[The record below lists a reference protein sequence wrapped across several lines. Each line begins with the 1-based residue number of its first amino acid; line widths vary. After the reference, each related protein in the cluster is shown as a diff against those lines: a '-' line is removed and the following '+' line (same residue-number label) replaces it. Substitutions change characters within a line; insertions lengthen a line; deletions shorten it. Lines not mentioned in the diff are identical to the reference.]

1 MSGVAYELQRQKRRT
16 LTVTVTDDG
25 RVVARAP
32 LLLQKS
38 AVDRFVAEKADW
50 IRIRVAAARNRPAY
64 AFADGES
71 LPFAGGTLRLA
82 VSAEARRV
90 SHSNGVLT
98 LPDGTRDARRE
109 AVVRFYKRA
118 ARGVFSSRVQALAAA
133 MGVAPGPLRVSDART
148 RWGSCGKDDSVNL
161 CWRLL
166 LAPPPIL
173 DYVIVHELAHTV
185 RRDHSKAFWAVVSRF
200 IPDWKQKRRW
210 LADHHMELTL

>member
-32 LLLQKS
+32 LLLPKS

-50 IRIRVAAARNRPAY
+50 IRVRVAAARNRPAY
-64 AFADGES
+64 AFADGEL
-71 LPFAGGTLRLA
+71 LPFAGGKLRLA
-82 VSAEARRV
+82 VSADAKRA
-90 SHSNGVLT
+90 SYANGVLT

-118 ARGVFSSRVQALAAA
+118 AREMFFSRAQSLAAD
-133 MGVAPGPLRVSDART
+133 MGVVPGPLRVSDART

-185 RRDHSKAFWAVVSRF
+185 RKDHSKAFWAVVARF
-200 IPDWKQKRRW
+200 VPDWKQKRRW
-210 LADHHMELTL
+210 LADHRMELTL

>member
-25 RVVARAP
+25 RVIARAP
-32 LLLQKS
+32 LLLPKS

-50 IRIRVAAARNRPAY
+50 IRVRVAAARGRPAY
-64 AFADGES
+64 AFADGET
-71 LPFAGGTLRLA
+71 LPFAGGTLRLI
-82 VSAEARRV
+82 VSAEAKRA
-90 SHSNGVLT
+90 SYSSGVLT
-98 LPDGTRDARRE
+98 LPDGEKDARRA

-118 ARGVFSSRVQALAAA
+118 ARQVFLTRTQSLAAA
-133 MGVAPGPLRVSDART
+133 MGAVPGPLRVSDART

-185 RRDHSKAFWAVVSRF
+185 HRDHSKAFWAVVSRF
-200 IPDWKQKRRW
+200 VPDWKQKRQW
-210 LADHHMELTL
+210 LADHRMELTL

>member
-1 MSGVAYELQRQKRRT
+1 MSGVSYELQRQKRRT

-32 LLLQKS
+32 LLLPKV

-50 IRIRVAAARNRPAY
+50 IQSRVAAAKSRPAY
-64 AFADGES
+64 AFADGDL
-71 LPFAGGTLRLA
+71 LPFAGGTLRLI
-82 VSAEARRV
+82 VSAGARRA
-90 SHSNGVLT
+90 SYSNGALT
-98 LPDGTRDARRE
+98 LPDGTRDARRA

-118 ARGVFSSRVQALAAA
+118 ARQVFLARTQSLAAV
-133 MGVAPGPLRVSDART
+133 MGVSPGPLRVSDART

-185 RRDHSKAFWAVVSRF
+185 RRDHSKAFWAIVSRF
-200 IPDWKQKRRW
+200 VPDWKQKRRW
-210 LADHHMELTL
+210 LTDHRMELTL